1 MSMYN
6 LIEYNDNYSKTS
18 ETLSQYRKDIPA
30 VNNAGNIFDFTAT
43 NTTDSFQFKIKI
55 TDQTNNDGEKN
66 GGELLKWL

>member
-1 MSMYN
+1 MF
-6 LIEYNDNYSKTS
+6 
-18 ETLSQYRKDIPA
+18 
-30 VNNAGNIFDFTAT
+30 GNIFDFTAT